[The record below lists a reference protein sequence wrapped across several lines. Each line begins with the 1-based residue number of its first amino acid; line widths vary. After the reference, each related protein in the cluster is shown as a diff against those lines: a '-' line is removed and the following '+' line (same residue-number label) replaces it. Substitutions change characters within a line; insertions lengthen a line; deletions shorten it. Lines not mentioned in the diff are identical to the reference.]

1 MSSQAKHAGRC
12 AAKKKSPMFAV
23 CAVLFAAAAVM
34 IGVSLLILFGP
45 DRPFDVGD
53 RQSKSPVNVSY
64 SVPHTERGD
73 LAVRP
78 ICQYPDWPTGCEIV
92 SAAIVLDF
100 NGIDVSVAT
109 LVDDYLPQSLDFY
122 YPNGNIF
129 AMRRGPDLR
138 KVFVGDP
145 RSENSYGCFAPVI
158 AQLMRDYLPDIGKD
172 PARVRETTGTSL
184 DDLCRDYIDK
194 GIPVIMWATGEMKEV
209 RPGATWRLDD
219 GTEFTFPTG
228 EHCLVLIGYTDTTFT
243 FADPQKT
250 AYATYPR
257 DVVLARFADLGK
269 QSVVL
274 MPEDS

>member
-1 MSSQAKHAGRC
+1 
-12 AAKKKSPMFAV
+12 MFAV
-23 CAVLFAAAAVM
+23 CAVLFTAAAVM
-34 IGVSLLILFGP
+34 IGVSCLILFGP
-45 DRPFDVGD
+45 DRPVDIGGP
-53 RQSKSPVNVSY
+53 QSEPSVSLT
-64 SVPHTERGD
+64 VPHTKGGD
-73 LAVRP
+73 LAVRL
-78 ICQYPDWPTGCEIV
+78 ISQYPDWPTGCEIV

-122 YPNGNIF
+122 YPNGNTS

-138 KVFVGDP
+138 KTFVGDP

-158 AQLMRDYLPDIGKD
+158 AQLMRDYLPDIGQD

-194 GIPVIMWATGEMKEV
+194 GIPVIMWATSDMTEI

-250 AYATYPR
+250 EYTTYAR
-257 DVVLARFADLGK
+257 DLVLARFEDLGK

-274 MPEDS
+274 MPKEN

>member
-1 MSSQAKHAGRC
+1 MPSQAKHAGRC
-12 AAKKKSPMFAV
+12 AAKKKSPIFAV

-45 DRPFDVGD
+45 DRAVDVGD
-53 RQSKSPVNVSY
+53 PLSEPPVSVSY
-64 SVPHTERGD
+64 SVPHTKSGD

-92 SAAIVLDF
+92 SAAIVLDY

-158 AQLMRDYLPDIGKD
+158 AQLMRDYLPDIGQD

-194 GIPVIMWATGEMKEV
+194 GIPVIMWATGDMAEV

-228 EHCLVLIGYTDTTFT
+228 EHCLVPVSYTHLTLPTS
-243 FADPQKT
+243 QQ
-250 AYATYPR
+250 
-257 DVVLARFADLGK
+257 V
-269 QSVVL
+269 
-274 MPEDS
+274 